1 MTHLLSFLCH
11 IIIIIIIIIIICEG
25 DGEETQQD
33 KLTIRLEALQDDVR

>member
-11 IIIIIIIIIIICEG
+11 IIIIIIIIIICEG